1 MKDHPKR
8 KELSEL
14 IIKATLAD
22 KQKYTITEIID
33 DIITIFEDDW
43 IPVTDRLPEVGRI
56 KDPKLGWFT
65 INIYDRID
73 ITTLHPDYWQD
84 DSIVP
89 RITHWKPLPKPPKG

>member
-33 DIITIFEDDW
+33 DIITLFEDDW
-43 IPVTDRLPEVGRI
+43 ISVDERLPEVGRI
-56 KDPKLGWFT
+56 KDPKLRWLVFEDNK
-65 INIYDRID
+65 INISG
-73 ITTLHPDYWQD
+73 LHPSYWKKD
-84 DSIVP
+84 TG
-89 RITHWKPLPKPPKG
+89 ITHWKPLPKPPKG